1 MRHIDIKEVR
11 QNLRELIERVEHG
24 ERVVITRQG
33 QAVAQL
39 VPPLRQSKELPSLK
53 KFRKGI
59 ARNGTPAAQLLRGER
74 NARRPSGG
82 RLFPLRGLDH

>member
-1 MRHIDIKEVR
+1 MRHIGIKEVR

-39 VPPLRQSKELPSLK
+39 VPALRQPKELPSLK
-53 KFRKGI
+53 EFRKGI
-59 ARNGTPAAQLLRGER
+59 GRNGTPAAQLLREER
-74 NARRPSGG
+74 NAR
-82 RLFPLRGLDH
+82 